1 MIQRNRLVG
10 AATVLLGITLFFWIL
25 VLSSVVGLTNF
36 LKGGLMTLMPA
47 ALVVVMILL
56 PVVAVILAAISRRKD
71 DQTQI
76 G

>member
-1 MIQRNRLVG
+1 MIQRNTLVG

-36 LKGGLMTLMPA
+36 LRADVKSLLPA
-47 ALVVVMILL
+47 ALIAVMILL
-56 PVVAVILAAISRRKD
+56 PVVAVILAVLSRPKD
-71 DQTQI
+71 DQTQV

>member
-1 MIQRNRLVG
+1 MIQRNTLVG

-36 LKGGLMTLMPA
+36 LRADVMSLLPA
-47 ALVVVMILL
+47 ALIAVMILL
-56 PVVAVILAAISRRKD
+56 PVVAVVLAVLSRPKD
-71 DQTQI
+71 DQTQV